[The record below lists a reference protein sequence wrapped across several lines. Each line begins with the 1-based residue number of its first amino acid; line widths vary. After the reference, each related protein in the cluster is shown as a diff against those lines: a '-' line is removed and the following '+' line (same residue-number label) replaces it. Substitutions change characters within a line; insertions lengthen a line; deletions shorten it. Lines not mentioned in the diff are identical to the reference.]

1 MPLSASAPNRSA
13 RQFGGLI
20 LDFAGVLT
28 ANPLPV
34 HRAWCAAEGLDE
46 GAWRSTLND
55 DPAGRRL
62 YSALEIGEID
72 QVAWNEGTAALLGP
86 HVDPTNLMGRAWSG
100 VPVARRMVALA
111 RAASEAGLKLALLS
125 NSFGLDPFNPY
136 RHAGIW
142 DLFDVHV
149 VSELVG
155 LAKPDPAIY
164 ELTLS
169 RMGLA
174 PAECVFVDDH
184 AVNLPPAAALGIT
197 TVHAQDEQEAVA
209 RLEDLLGVDAVLAA

>member
-1 MPLSASAPNRSA
+1 MPLSASTPDGGTL
-13 RQFGGLI
+13 QFRGLI

-34 HRAWCAAEGLDE
+34 HRAWCASEGLDE

-62 YSALEIGEID
+62 YAALEIGEID
-72 QVAWNEGTAALLGP
+72 QVAWNKGTAALLGP

-111 RAASEAGLKLALLS
+111 RAAREAGLKLALLS
-125 NSFGLDPFNPY
+125 NSFGLNPFNPY
-136 RHAGIW
+136 RHTGIW

-155 LAKPDPAIY
+155 MAKPDPAIY
-164 ELTLS
+164 ELTVSQLGLS
-169 RMGLA
+169 
-174 PAECVFVDDH
+174 PDECVFVDDH
-184 AVNLPPAAALGIT
+184 AVNLPPAGDLGIT
-197 TVHAQDEQEAVA
+197 TVHAQDEESAVA
-209 RLEDLLGVDAVLAA
+209 RLEVLLGISAVLAA